1 MDKNKPDQMEMLKEM
16 MEEAFLLA
24 YHPYFC
30 RLKFKVPSLNE
41 YLEEVANSDEGID
54 TQKFFVEGI
63 KRSLTPLLFQLM
75 VEKIARFIEENKYD
89 NNKVLPALWILELL
103 KQGLQPWEIPF
114 FYAIFARQVMESPFS
129 TNKRIWKHI
138 KNFVPRK
145 IEEPEGGILVK
156 GEEEKREET
165 PPGYKRDEKTGLLIP
180 EYQSESGRNKKIIT

>member
-24 YHPYFC
+24 YHPYFGC
-30 RLKFKVPSLNE
+30 LKFKVPSLNE
-41 YLEEVANSDEGID
+41 YLEEVANSEEEIE
-54 TQKFFVEGI
+54 TRKFFIEGI

-75 VEKIARFIEENKYD
+75 VEKIVRFIEENKYD
-89 NNKVLPALWILELL
+89 KNKVLPALWVIESL

-145 IEEPEGGILVK
+145 IEEPEEGILVK

-165 PPGYKRDEKTGLLIP
+165 PRGYKKDEKTGLLIP
-180 EYQSESGRNKKIIT
+180 DNQPESGKNKKIIT

>member
-1 MDKNKPDQMEMLKEM
+1 MDKNKTDQMEILQRM
-16 MEEAFLLA
+16 MQATFFLV
-24 YHPYFC
+24 YHPYFKT
-30 RLKFKVPSLNE
+30 LKFKVSSLNK

-75 VEKIARFIEENKYD
+75 VEKIARFIEENKENED
-89 NNKVLPALWILELL
+89 KVLPAVWVLEFL

-145 IEEPEGGILVK
+145 IEEPEEGILVK

-165 PPGYKRDEKTGLLIP
+165 PRGYKKDEKTGLLIP
-180 EYQSESGRNKKIIT
+180 DNQPESGKNKKIIT